1 MCHKRGLRMVW
12 NSVMRKKWDFLAFYP
27 NGHQMIFFQTKVFGK
42 NGVAQ
47 NFMPKYLQEGEVC
60 CGCSCFCRDKAL
72 LCKRENI
79 GKYFHPAF
87 TGFLNL
93 FRAIMEGR
101 KYASMFLD
109 CLKFYLWWLIL
120 SLCSDTAIYGAFP
133 WTRSLKQHGKQIFT
147 QLIKHRIAENNN
159 ASNYREF
166 TTIFAGYLGHIVA
179 ASETSFSL
187 SFAIYRWWI
196 TNPHEGIWII
206 T

>member
-1 MCHKRGLRMVW
+1 
-12 NSVMRKKWDFLAFYP
+12 
-27 NGHQMIFFQTKVFGK
+27 MIFFQTKVFGN

-47 NFMPKYLQEGEVC
+47 NCMPKYLQEGEVC

-120 SLCSDTAIYGAFP
+120 SLCRDTAIYGAFP

-179 ASETSFSL
+179 AQRDFIFTQLRHISL
-187 SFAIYRWWI
+187 M
-196 TNPHEGIWII
+196 NH
-206 T
+206 